1 MLYLKRKDDCLLFE
15 RVDLKH
21 CPMLSNTFILYQQSE
36 LLYYKSY
43 PISKFIIATIYFR
56 KTKKILSLSCLGSSK
71 LKSEKTSVFLNP
83 SSSAIL

>member
-1 MLYLKRKDDCLLFE
+1 MLYLKCKDDCLLFE

-43 PISKFIIATIYFR
+43 HISKFIIATIYFR

-83 SSSAIL
+83 ASSAIL